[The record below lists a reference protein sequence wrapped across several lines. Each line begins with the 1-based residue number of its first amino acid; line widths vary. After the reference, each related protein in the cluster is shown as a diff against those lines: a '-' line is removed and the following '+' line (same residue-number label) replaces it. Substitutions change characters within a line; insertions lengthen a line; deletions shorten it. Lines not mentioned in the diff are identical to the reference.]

1 MSRPVWTGSL
11 TFGPVHVPVKLHGAV
26 EPKQVHFHLLHDADG
41 ARLQQ
46 KRVCS
51 ADGQEVP
58 YAHVVKGYD
67 MGHGRYVEL
76 TPGEL
81 EALDPQA
88 SRSIDLE
95 DFVEL
100 SSIDPIYFDT
110 TYHLMPAEGAW
121 RPYASVA
128 MALRASGR
136 VGIGRLVMYQKG
148 HLCAVRPFGRGLV
161 LTTLHYADELVSQ
174 DSFAET
180 AAPGPRPQE
189 QEVASILTVLETR
202 TTDWEPRRYHDV
214 HRERML
220 AFIERRARN
229 RGFRPE
235 APLKAPA
242 PELPPP
248 PSARPR
254 AARGVRPAERPH
266 VSGTVEEVSVGGA
279 LRARPSAMAR
289 EARERPP
296 ESGAEAPGT
305 PPGARRRRKDSGQP
319 S

>member
-1 MSRPVWTGSL
+1 MSRPVWSGSL
-11 TFGPVHVPVKLHGAV
+11 SFGPLHVPVKLYGAV

-67 MGHGRYVEL
+67 MGRGRYVEL
-76 TPGEL
+76 TQGEL

-88 SRSIDLE
+88 SRAIDLE

-100 SSIDPIYFDT
+100 GSIDPIFFDT

-148 HLCAVRPFGRGLV
+148 HLCAVRPYGRGLV

-174 DSFAET
+174 DTFSE
-180 AAPGPRPQE
+180 AASGSRPLE
-189 QEVASILTVLETR
+189 AEVASILTVIETR
-202 TTDWEPRRYHDV
+202 TADWEPQRYHDV

-235 APLKAPA
+235 PAPA
-242 PELPPP
+242 AEPPP
-248 PSARPR
+248 GVS
-254 AARGVRPAERPH
+254 AARLRARAGARIPR
-266 VSGTVEEVSVGGA
+266 VSGTVEEVSVGGV
-279 LRARPSAMAR
+279 LRARPAAAAR
-289 EARERPP
+289 EVRERPP
-296 ESGAEAPGT
+296 GRGTEAPT
-305 PPGARRRRKDSGQP
+305 PPRPRRRRKDSEQP

>member
-11 TFGPVHVPVKLHGAV
+11 AFGPLLVPVKLYGAV

-58 YAHVVKGYD
+58 HAHVVKGYD

-76 TPGEL
+76 THGEL
-81 EALDPQA
+81 EALDPQG

-100 SSIDPIYFDT
+100 SSIDPVFFDT

-148 HLCAVRPFGRGLV
+148 HLCAVRPHGRGLV
-161 LTTLHYADELVSQ
+161 LSTLHHADELVSQ
-174 DSFAET
+174 DSFAELSAT
-180 AAPGPRPQE
+180 GPRPQE
-189 QEVASILTVLETR
+189 QEVASILSVIETR
-202 TTDWEPRRYHDV
+202 TSDWEPQRYHDV

-220 AFIERRARN
+220 AFIERRART

-235 APLKAPA
+235 PPTRA
-242 PELPPP
+242 PPP
-248 PSARPR
+248 HLSPPTASPR
-254 AARGVRPAERPH
+254 LRAWAAERTPR

-279 LRARPSAMAR
+279 LRARPSAVAR
-289 EARERPP
+289 EVRESPR
-296 ESGAEAPGT
+296 EGGAGAPAAA
-305 PPGARRRRKDSGQP
+305 PRSRRRRKDSGEP

>member
-11 TFGPVHVPVKLHGAV
+11 SFGPLHVPVKLYGAV

-58 YAHVVKGYD
+58 HAHVVKGYD
-67 MGHGRYVEL
+67 MGRGRYVEL
-76 TPGEL
+76 TQGEL

-88 SRSIDLE
+88 SRAIELE
-95 DFVEL
+95 DFVDL
-100 SSIDPIYFDT
+100 ASIDPLYFDT

-136 VGIGRLVMYQKG
+136 VAIGRLVMYQKG
-148 HLCAVRPFGRGLV
+148 HLCAVRPHGRGLV

-174 DSFAET
+174 DTFSELAT
-180 AAPGPRPQE
+180 TGPRPQE
-189 QEVASILTVLETR
+189 AEVASILSVMETR
-202 TTDWEPRRYHDV
+202 TTDWEPQRYHDV

-220 AFIERRARN
+220 AFIERRART

-235 APLKAPA
+235 PA
-242 PELPPP
+242 EPTAEPPP
-248 PSARPR
+248 GASIARLRAR
-254 AARGVRPAERPH
+254 AAGRLPH
-266 VSGTVEEVSVGGA
+266 VSGTVEGVSVGGV
-279 LRARPSAMAR
+279 LRARPAAAAR
-289 EARERPP
+289 EVRERPHP
-296 ESGAEAPGT
+296 GGAQAHS
-305 PPGARRRRKDSGQP
+305 PPRSRRRRKDPEQP